1 MRGRRWFCYV
11 LLLVFLIGGMAS
23 GKSDF
28 FVVFGIL
35 LAVFLSAVLGNVW
48 VARRLRWKQ
57 SLSSGIVMAGS
68 SARFHLDLTGKK
80 WFFTLLK
87 INVDTGQ
94 GDDAQ
99 ALIPWLPGASNHV
112 DLSVEY
118 PYRGNYKVG
127 VTSVEV
133 QDVFGLH
140 RVVLSGRKRGDDL
153 LSLTVCPRIF
163 PAVVPEQPVSSQTG
177 RDAANDARPADA
189 GDSFSAPRSYQ
200 PGDSLKRIHWKLS
213 AKTRELYTR
222 QYEIAVERHILLIL
236 DNQNYGLATEESL
249 AYGEVACQLACSMVS
264 SLAESGRNVKVMA
277 GSGPWQ
283 WCSGPDGFP
292 QVYQWLA
299 CLPFEGRQAV
309 SDILRGEAAEEK
321 RPGMAYVITA
331 RSDADMMAN
340 LSLLGSLGCRAVCLE
355 VQVPGVERQKSEV
368 RPGVKLV
375 PVPMDGVPQVLR
387 KSL

>member
-133 QDVFGLH
+133 QDVFWTA
-140 RVVLSGRKRGDDL
+140 SGGTLGPK
-153 LSLTVCPRIF
+153 
-163 PAVVPEQPVSSQTG
+163 TG
-177 RDAANDARPADA
+177 GR
-189 GDSFSAPRSYQ
+189 SFA
-200 PGDSLKRIHWKLS
+200 
-213 AKTRELYTR
+213 
-222 QYEIAVERHILLIL
+222 
-236 DNQNYGLATEESL
+236 
-249 AYGEVACQLACSMVS
+249 AYGMPPYFSR
-264 SLAESGRNVKVMA
+264 SGA
-277 GSGPWQ
+277 GT
-283 WCSGPDGFP
+283 
-292 QVYQWLA
+292 A
-299 CLPFEGRQAV
+299 CLIP
-309 SDILRGEAAEEK
+309 D
-321 RPGMAYVITA
+321 RPG
-331 RSDADMMAN
+331 
-340 LSLLGSLGCRAVCLE
+340 CC
-355 VQVPGVERQKSEV
+355 Q
-368 RPGVKLV
+368 
-375 PVPMDGVPQVLR
+375 
-387 KSL
+387 